1 MSTPLPFVADQ
12 ALTAIAV
19 NFRNPDTAFIADQ
32 VMPRVPVMAPEFKW
46 LYFPPEEIFTL
57 PEHEVG
63 RKGRVPEVEFTAQ
76 ERDSSVKDYGMD
88 DVIPQRDIDAARA
101 LRAQGQ
107 TSFDPEARAVEGLTH
122 LLQLGRESRVAAM
135 VQDAANYDANKVLA
149 LSGTDMFTDQV
160 NSDPIAVITESLDAT
175 FIARPNVM
183 AMGRVAWRALSTHPA
198 IIKAINR
205 TAGDTGIASRQAVAE
220 LFEVA
225 EVLVGESYLNTA
237 KKGQTA
243 AISRVWG
250 NDIALLHRNAQA
262 GPDSGQPAWG
272 WTATFQGRFSG
283 RMNEALQGLRGSVR
297 IRVGEQMR
305 EIVSAPATGFLIQ
318 NVA

>member
-1 MSTPLPFVADQ
+1 MSTPLPFVADP

-19 NFRNPDTAFIADQ
+19 NFQNPDSAFIADQ
-32 VMPRVPVMAPEFKW
+32 VLPRVAVMAPEFKW
-46 LYFPPEEIFTL
+46 TYFPPEEMFTV

-63 RKGRVPEVEFTAQ
+63 RKGAVPEVEFTGE
-76 ERDSSVKDYGMD
+76 ERTSSVRDYGID

-107 TSFDPEARAVEGLTH
+107 TGFDPEARAAEGLTH
-122 LLQLGRESRVAAM
+122 LLQLGREARAAAM
-135 VQDAANYDANKVLA
+135 VQDPANYDANKVVALA
-149 LSGTDMFTDQV
+149 GTSMWTDLV
-160 NSDPIAVITESLDAT
+160 NSDPIGVITTALDAT

-183 AMGRVAWRALSTHPA
+183 AMGRVAWRALSMHPQ
-198 IIKAINR
+198 IVKAVNR
-205 TAGDTGIASRQAVAE
+205 NSGDAGIATRQAVAD

-225 EVLVGESYLNTA
+225 EILVGESYLNTA
-237 KKGQTA
+237 KKGQA
-243 AISRVWG
+243 AAMSRVWG
-250 NDIALLHRNAQA
+250 NSVALLHRNAQA

-272 WTATFQGRFSG
+272 WTATFQGRMSG
-283 RMNEALQGLRGSVR
+283 RMPEPKMGLRGSVR

-305 EIVSAPATGFLIQ
+305 EIVSAPATGYLIQ